1 MNLLRTALTA
11 TALSAVAVLASAE
24 DFTRSLQVSGT
35 PNVTVSTGSGYVKVV
50 PGSNSEV
57 RIVGH
62 VRAGSGNWFG
72 GGSADDRVRQIV
84 ADPPIT
90 QSGSNITIGQTR
102 GNDLY
107 RNIVID
113 YDINVPASTSLRT
126 SSGSGNVMVGGVMGS
141 VWANT
146 GSGDVQV
153 SNIGSDAKLETGSGS
168 IRADGIHGSATL
180 QTGSGDIELRQTAG
194 GDVRAQTGSGSL
206 RIRGFNGGLR
216 AGTGSGDIDVDGIP
230 SADWKLTTGSG
241 SVRLTVGNAKFSLN
255 ASTGSGTVRVAQ
267 PIMMQG
273 TLNRHHVLGA
283 VNGGGPV
290 IKADTGSGDIEIR

>member
-1 MNLLRTALTA
+1 MKILRTLLTT
-11 TALSAVAVLASAE
+11 TALAAVAVLATAE
-24 DFTRSLQVSGT
+24 DFSRTLTVSGST
-35 PNVTVSTGSGYVKVV
+35 NVSVSTGSGYVKVV

-62 VRAGSGNWFG
+62 VRAGSGGWFAG
-72 GGSADDRVRQIV
+72 NADERIRQI
-84 ADPPIT
+84 AANPPIV
-90 QSGSNITIGQTR
+90 QSGSSITIGQTQ
-102 GNDLY
+102 GNNDLY

-113 YDINVPASTSLRT
+113 YDINVPAATTLRAN
-126 SSGSGNVMVGGVMGS
+126 SGSGSVMIGGIMGA
-141 VWANT
+141 VTANT

-180 QTGSGDIELRQTAG
+180 QTGSGDIELRQSAA

-206 RIRGFNGGLR
+206 RIHGFNGGLR
-216 AGTGSGDIDVDGIP
+216 AGTGSGDIEIDGTP
-230 SADWKLTTGSG
+230 SSDWKLETGSG

-255 ASTGSGTVRVAQ
+255 ASTGSGTVHVAQ
-267 PIMMQG
+267 PILMQG

-290 IKADTGSGDIEIR
+290 IKAETGSGDIEIR